1 MLEIKITIGA
11 DSSIERLADVLAK
24 LLMKGGEAGGAASA
38 PAAPATAAGGRADG
52 DVDAGPLSPSGEA
65 PLSGGA
71 VPSPSDSA
79 APATAAAEPGAPE
92 AKEVT
97 MADMRAAVGPKLKE
111 LTERH
116 GPEKAKEIMRA
127 AFEAVGA
134 KEMNT
139 SRIPQERRAEFI
151 KAVEGLS

>member
-1 MLEIKITIGA
+1 
-11 DSSIERLADVLAK
+11 
-24 LLMKGGEAGGAASA
+24 
-38 PAAPATAAGGRADG
+38 
-52 DVDAGPLSPSGEA
+52 
-65 PLSGGA
+65 
-71 VPSPSDSA
+71 
-79 APATAAAEPGAPE
+79 
-92 AKEVT
+92 

>member
-24 LLMKGGEAGGAASA
+24 LVTARGGAEDAPAGDGPADEAAPVRDPA
-38 PAAPATAAGGRADG
+38 PAA
-52 DVDAGPLSPSGEA
+52 
-65 PLSGGA
+65 
-71 VPSPSDSA
+71 A
-79 APATAAAEPGAPE
+79 APAPAAET
-92 AKEVT
+92 KEVT

-127 AFEAVGA
+127 AFEAAGA

-139 SRIPQERRAEFI
+139 SKIPQERRAAFI

>member
-24 LLMKGGEAGGAASA
+24 LAMARGGAEDAPAGDGPADEAAPVRDPA
-38 PAAPATAAGGRADG
+38 PAAET
-52 DVDAGPLSPSGEA
+52 
-65 PLSGGA
+65 
-71 VPSPSDSA
+71 
-79 APATAAAEPGAPE
+79 
-92 AKEVT
+92 KEVT
-97 MADMRAAVGPKLKE
+97 MADLRAAVGPKLKE